1 LPVLTIEQLKTPLI
15 GPIDLTL
22 ESGFCKTIS
31 GPSGAGKSLFLRAIT
46 DLDESE
52 GRVSLNGKTRETFQA
67 PEWRRKVSYVPAE
80 SGWWS
85 ERVND
90 HFIASPNLQTLLAA
104 VGLQDALAWE
114 VSRLSTGERQ
124 RLALVRALQLDP
136 DVLLLDEPTSALD
149 PASVTLVETLLKS
162 RLTERCAML
171 LVTHDPAQ
179 PERLG
184 AQRFRMEAGRLS
196 VDKAQGAAQ

>member
-1 LPVLTIEQLKTPLI
+1 MLTIEQLKTPLI

-22 ESGFCKTIS
+22 ESGSCKTIS

-104 VGLQDALAWE
+104 VGLQDALSWE

-196 VDKAQGAAQ
+196 ADKAQGAAQ

>member
-1 LPVLTIEQLKTPLI
+1 MLTIEQLKTPLV

-22 ESGFCKTIS
+22 ESGACKTIS

-85 ERVND
+85 ERVSD
-90 HFIASPNLQTLLAA
+90 HFIASPNLQPLLAA

-114 VSRLSTGERQ
+114 VTRLSTGERQ

-196 VDKAQGAAQ
+196 ADKAQGAAQ

>member
-1 LPVLTIEQLKTPLI
+1 MLTIEQLKTPLI
-15 GPIDLTL
+15 GPIDFTL
-22 ESGFCKTIS
+22 ERGSCKTIS

-52 GRVSLNGKTRETFQA
+52 GNVSLHGKNREAFQA

-85 ERVND
+85 ERVKD
-90 HFIASPNLQTLLAA
+90 HFADTPDLQSLLKA
-104 VGLQDALAWE
+104 VGLQDALSWE

-149 PASVTLVETLLKS
+149 PTSISLVEALLKS

-184 AQRFRMEAGRLS
+184 ARRYRMAAGRLS
-196 VDKAQGAAQ
+196 EDKAASL